1 MCRRS
6 RIPSRV
12 PPPSP
17 RRAVVAAGL
26 LAVVSV
32 SFPGLSHPGE
42 AQESSGETRLVDRI
56 VAVVDQAPIFHSE
69 IEQIIELGMMER
81 GEGES
86 LEALRRRVLSELI
99 DRRVRYQEVGRFGTR
114 TVTIEEI
121 DSAVAEL
128 RATHASEEAFE
139 EHLKESGTTLEELR
153 QIVARQ
159 LAVVDYVDRRLGPR
173 VFISLDEIQT
183 YYDEELVPA
192 LRGQGAEAPPLT
204 EVRETVREVLRERRL
219 NEEIERWTREL
230 RREADVQILIDDYPD
245 ELPPVRLTIQGPRGE
260 DDEKR
265 RKGKRPGE
273 TP

>member
-1 MCRRS
+1 MPAM
-6 RIPSRV
+6 IT
-12 PPPSP
+12 
-17 RRAVVAAGL
+17 AVLFA
-26 LAVVSV
+26 SV
-32 SFPGLSHPGE
+32 STGFLGLPRPVS

-69 IEQIIELGMMER
+69 IEQTIELGMMER

-86 LEALRRRVLSELI
+86 LEALRRRVLAELI

-121 DSAVAEL
+121 ESAVAEL
-128 RATHASEEAFE
+128 RATYPSEEAFQE
-139 EHLKESGTTLEELR
+139 RLRESDTTLEELH

-173 VFISLDEIQT
+173 VFISLDDIQS

-192 LRGQGAEAPPLT
+192 LREQGTEAPPLA
-204 EVRETVREVLRERRL
+204 EVRETIREVLRERRL

-245 ELPPVRLTIQGPRGE
+245 ELPPVRLTIQRPRGE
-260 DDEKR
+260 DDAKR
-265 RKGKRPGE
+265 RKGKRPGK